1 LKITEEGETGG
12 TLLLI
17 GIPKIIPPELMKVMM
32 EMGHGDELVL
42 ADGNFPA
49 AANAQRLIRCDGL
62 GSIELL
68 QAILN
73 FFPLEYRREVAALM
87 QIPSELNLSSSI
99 QIDYFKIL
107 QEVMGKEPE
116 IKYEQRDDFY
126 ARSRNAFAIV
136 ATGETARFAS
146 IIIRKGIIVN

>member
-1 LKITEEGETGG
+1 M
-12 TLLLI
+12 LI
-17 GIPKIIPPELMKVMM
+17 GIPKIITPELMKVMM

-62 GSIELL
+62 GTKELL
-68 QAILN
+68 QVILK

-87 QIPSELNLSSSI
+87 QIPPELNLVTSI
-99 QIDYFKIL
+99 QADYIEIM
-107 QEVMGKEPE
+107 QETIGKQPVV
-116 IKYEQRDDFY
+116 KYEQRDDFY

-146 IIIRKGIIVN
+146 IIIRKGIIASQ